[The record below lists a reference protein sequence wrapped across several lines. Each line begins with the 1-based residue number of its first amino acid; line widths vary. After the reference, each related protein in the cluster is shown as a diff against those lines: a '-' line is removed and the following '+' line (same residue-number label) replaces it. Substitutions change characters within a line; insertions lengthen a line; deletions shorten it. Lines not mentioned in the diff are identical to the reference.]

1 MVQAWAQLQVP
12 AWVEKQA
19 LVGALQV
26 PAWVEQQDDPWQQQA
41 LVGVL
46 QVPVGED

>member
-1 MVQAWAQLQVP
+1 
-12 AWVEKQA
+12 VEKQA